1 MRTSAGYRGQNWFPD
16 WTQNRY
22 TKLSS
27 AGISFTV
34 HMRKRNLQYL
44 LLVIALT
51 FLGGCVSQPSEEIA
65 PNKTDT
71 AAEAVELDDEAE
83 VPEVNVSITAPKVA
97 KRPKPSDYPV
107 APFPK
112 DALYQLLVAEVA
124 GYRGEYS
131 TALEK
136 YVEIALKTRD
146 AGVAQRAA
154 MLAVYLK
161 RYEEALSTSKIW
173 VQQDPD
179 SIEARRYLSEQ
190 LLRIGDMEQAIVH
203 MEVIKSLGGLAN
215 FESFAYSA
223 ANMDDKGRAVL
234 LEAMS
239 RMLDQYPGD
248 EQLMFSKAVLLEQ
261 SGRLEEAL
269 QLANQLLASKKNI
282 NVIVLKINALRDLL
296 RTDEALVF
304 LEDTIEDLADK
315 RRLRLI
321 YARMLFEA
329 ERLADA
335 EKQYE
340 LVYQQSPH
348 DGDILFALALISLE
362 RGKDEAAKGY
372 LNQMVRWNRRANEA
386 HYYLGSIADKN
397 KNVSDAI
404 REYKMVA
411 PSPEYLPAQ
420 VRISA
425 LLAEQGRL
433 NDARA
438 YLENQRSNNP
448 DRYNQ
453 LVMIE
458 GQLLSRRGHEAA
470 FFELMESVIQ
480 KQPENIELLYFRG
493 MTGERLGRLDVLEQD
508 LLKVIEIDPDNADA
522 MNALGYTLTDQT
534 DRHDE
539 ALALIKRALE
549 IKPNEAA
556 FIDSLGWAQYRLR
569 NFKEAVINLRRAL
582 SLFNNDEV
590 AAHLGEVLWVSGEQ
604 QEARSV
610 WQKALDARPDS
621 DILKQVIKRFVAP

>member
-1 MRTSAGYRGQNWFPD
+1 MQS
-16 WTQNRY
+16 
-22 TKLSS
+22 
-27 AGISFTV
+27 
-34 HMRKRNLQYL
+34 L
-44 LLVIALT
+44 LLVIALIL
-51 FLGGCVSQPSEEIA
+51 LGGCTSQSVKESA
-65 PNKTDT
+65 PKTTDASS
-71 AAEAVELDDEAE
+71 AAVDASAEAE
-83 VPEVNVSITAPKVA
+83 VSAVNASIAESKVP
-97 KRPKPSDYPV
+97 KRPRPSDYPV

-136 YVEIALKTRD
+136 YVDMALKTRD

-161 RYEEALSTSKIW
+161 RYEEALTTSKIW
-173 VQQDPD
+173 VEQEPD

-203 MEVIKSLGGLAN
+203 MEAIKNLGGLAN

-223 ANMDDKGRAVL
+223 ANMDDKGREVL

-239 RMLDQYPGD
+239 RMLAEYPGD

-261 SGRLEEAL
+261 SGQLEEAL
-269 QLANQLLASKKNI
+269 QLANQLLVSKKDI
-282 NVIVLKINALRDLL
+282 NVIVLKVNALKDLL

-304 LEDTIEDLADK
+304 LESTLEELADK

-329 ERLADA
+329 ERLVDA

-340 LVYQQSPH
+340 QVHQQAPNDS
-348 DGDILFALALISLE
+348 DILFALALISME
-362 RGKDEAAKGY
+362 QGKDESAKGY
-372 LNQMVRWNRRANEA
+372 LNQMIRFNRRANEA

-397 KNVSDAI
+397 DEIPQAI
-404 REYKMVA
+404 SEYKMVG
-411 PSPEYLPAQ
+411 PGREYLAAQ
-420 VRISA
+420 VRIAA
-425 LLAEQGRL
+425 LLADQDRL
-433 NDARA
+433 DDARA
-438 YLENQRSNNP
+438 HLENQRANNP
-448 DRYNQ
+448 DRYNR

-458 GQLLSRRGHEAA
+458 GQLLSERGHEAE
-470 FFELMESVIQ
+470 FFELLEMVIK
-480 KQPENIELLYFRG
+480 KQPENVELLYFRA
-493 MTGERLGRLDVLEQD
+493 MTGQSLGRLDVLEQD
-508 LLKVIEIDPDNADA
+508 LLRVIEIDPGNADA
-522 MNALGYTLTDQT
+522 MNALGYTLADQT

-539 ALALIKRALE
+539 ALVLIERALE

-556 FIDSLGWAQYRLR
+556 FIDSLGWVQYRLE
-569 NFKEAVINLRRAL
+569 NYKDAVTNLRKAL
-582 SLFNNDEV
+582 SLFDNDEV

-604 QEARSV
+604 QEARNV

-621 DILKQVIKRFVAP
+621 DILKRVIKRFVAP

>member
-1 MRTSAGYRGQNWFPD
+1 MQS
-16 WTQNRY
+16 
-22 TKLSS
+22 
-27 AGISFTV
+27 
-34 HMRKRNLQYL
+34 L
-44 LLVIALT
+44 LLIIVLML
-51 FLGGCVSQPSEEIA
+51 LGGCASQSVKE
-65 PNKTDT
+65 
-71 AAEAVELDDEAE
+71 
-83 VPEVNVSITAPKVA
+83 SAPKAIDASAAAIDTSTEVEISA
-97 KRPKPSDYPV
+97 DNASIAESQVPKRPRPRPKPSDYPV

-136 YVEIALKTRD
+136 YVDMALKTRD

-154 MLAVYLK
+154 KLAVYLK
-161 RYEEALSTSKIW
+161 RYEEALTTSKIW
-173 VQQDPD
+173 VEQEPD

-203 MEVIKSLGGLAN
+203 MEAIKSLGGLAN

-223 ANMDDKGRAVL
+223 ANMDDKGREVL

-239 RMLDQYPGD
+239 RMLHQYPGD
-248 EQLMFSKAVLLEQ
+248 DQLMFSKAVLLEQ
-261 SGRLEEAL
+261 SGQLEEAL
-269 QLANQLLASKKNI
+269 QLANQLLVSKKDI
-282 NVIVLKINALRDLL
+282 NVIVLKINVLKDLL

-304 LEDTIEDLADK
+304 LESTLKELTDK

-329 ERLADA
+329 ERLVDA
-335 EKQYE
+335 EQQYE
-340 LVYQQSPH
+340 LVHEQAPQ
-348 DGDILFALALISLE
+348 DGDILFALALISME
-362 RGKDEAAKGY
+362 QGKDESAKGY
-372 LNQMVRWNRRANEA
+372 LNQMIRWNRRVNEA

-397 KNVSDAI
+397 NNIPQAI

-411 PSPEYLPAQ
+411 PGREYLAAQ

-425 LLAEQGRL
+425 LLADQGRL
-433 NDARA
+433 NEARA
-438 YLENQRSNNP
+438 HLENQRANNP
-448 DRYNQ
+448 DRYNR

-458 GQLLSRRGHEAA
+458 GQLLSERGHETE
-470 FFELMESVIQ
+470 FFELLERVIQ
-480 KQPENIELLYFRG
+480 KQPENVELLYFRA
-493 MTGERLGRLDVLEQD
+493 MTSQSLGRLDVLEQD
-508 LLKVIEIDPDNADA
+508 LLRVIEIDPDNADA

-539 ALALIKRALE
+539 ALVLIERALE

-556 FIDSLGWAQYRLR
+556 FIDSLGWVQYRLK
-569 NFKEAVINLRRAL
+569 NFEDAVINLRKAL
-582 SLFNNDEV
+582 SLFDNDEV

-604 QEARSV
+604 QEARDV

-621 DILKQVIKRFVAP
+621 DILKRVIKRFVAP

>member
-1 MRTSAGYRGQNWFPD
+1 MQS
-16 WTQNRY
+16 
-22 TKLSS
+22 
-27 AGISFTV
+27 
-34 HMRKRNLQYL
+34 L
-44 LLVIALT
+44 LLVIALIL
-51 FLGGCVSQPSEEIA
+51 LGGCTSQSVKESA
-65 PNKTDT
+65 PKKTD
-71 AAEAVELDDEAE
+71 ASSAAVDASAEAEASAVNASIAE
-83 VPEVNVSITAPKVA
+83 SKVP
-97 KRPKPSDYPV
+97 KRPRPSDYPV

-136 YVEIALKTRD
+136 YVDMALKTRD

-161 RYEEALSTSKIW
+161 RYEEALTTSKIW
-173 VQQDPD
+173 VEQEPD

-203 MEVIKSLGGLAN
+203 MEAIKNLGGLAN

-223 ANMDDKGRAVL
+223 ANMDDKGREVL

-239 RMLDQYPGD
+239 RMLAEYPGD

-261 SGRLEEAL
+261 SGQLEEAL
-269 QLANQLLASKKNI
+269 QLANQLLVSKKDI
-282 NVIVLKINALRDLL
+282 NVIVLKVNALKDLL

-304 LEDTIEDLADK
+304 LESTLEELADK

-329 ERLADA
+329 ERLVDA

-340 LVYQQSPH
+340 QVHQQAPNDS
-348 DGDILFALALISLE
+348 DILFALALISME
-362 RGKDEAAKGY
+362 QGKDESAKGY
-372 LNQMVRWNRRANEA
+372 LNQMIRFNRRANEA

-397 KNVSDAI
+397 DKIPQAI
-404 REYKMVA
+404 SEYKMVG
-411 PSPEYLPAQ
+411 PGREYLAAQ
-420 VRISA
+420 VRIAA
-425 LLAEQGRL
+425 LLADQDRL
-433 NDARA
+433 DDARA
-438 YLENQRSNNP
+438 HLENQRANNP
-448 DRYNQ
+448 ERYNR

-458 GQLLSRRGHEAA
+458 GQLLSERGHEAE
-470 FFELMESVIQ
+470 FFELLETVIQ
-480 KQPENIELLYFRG
+480 KQPENVELLYFRA
-493 MTGERLGRLDVLEQD
+493 MTGQSLGRLDVLEQD
-508 LLKVIEIDPDNADA
+508 LLRVIEIDPGNADA
-522 MNALGYTLTDQT
+522 MNALGYTLADQT

-539 ALALIKRALE
+539 ALILIERALE

-556 FIDSLGWAQYRLR
+556 FIDSLGWVQYRLE
-569 NFKEAVINLRRAL
+569 NYKDAVTNLRKAL
-582 SLFNNDEV
+582 SLFDNDEV

-604 QEARSV
+604 QEARNV

-621 DILKQVIKRFVAP
+621 DILKRVIKRFVAP

>member
-1 MRTSAGYRGQNWFPD
+1 
-16 WTQNRY
+16 
-22 TKLSS
+22 
-27 AGISFTV
+27 
-34 HMRKRNLQYL
+34 LQSL
-44 LLVIALT
+44 LLVIALIL
-51 FLGGCVSQPSEEIA
+51 LGGCTSQSVKESA
-65 PNKTDT
+65 PKKTD
-71 AAEAVELDDEAE
+71 ASSAAVDASAEAEASAVNASIAE
-83 VPEVNVSITAPKVA
+83 SKVP
-97 KRPKPSDYPV
+97 KRPRPSDYPV

-136 YVEIALKTRD
+136 YVDMALKTRD

-161 RYEEALSTSKIW
+161 RYEEALTTSKIW
-173 VQQDPD
+173 VEQEPD

-203 MEVIKSLGGLAN
+203 MEAIKNLGGLAN

-223 ANMDDKGRAVL
+223 ANMDDKGREVL

-239 RMLDQYPGD
+239 RMLAEYPGD

-261 SGRLEEAL
+261 SGQLEEAL
-269 QLANQLLASKKNI
+269 QLANQLLVSKKDI
-282 NVIVLKINALRDLL
+282 NVIVLKVNALKDLL

-304 LEDTIEDLADK
+304 LESTLEELADK

-329 ERLADA
+329 ERLVDA

-340 LVYQQSPH
+340 QVHQQAPNDS
-348 DGDILFALALISLE
+348 DILFALALISME
-362 RGKDEAAKGY
+362 QGKDESAKGY
-372 LNQMVRWNRRANEA
+372 LNQMIRFNRRANEA

-397 KNVSDAI
+397 DKIPQAI
-404 REYKMVA
+404 SEYKMVG
-411 PSPEYLPAQ
+411 PGREYLAAQ
-420 VRISA
+420 VRIAA
-425 LLAEQGRL
+425 LLADQDRL
-433 NDARA
+433 DDARA
-438 YLENQRSNNP
+438 HLENQRANNP
-448 DRYNQ
+448 DRYNR

-458 GQLLSRRGHEAA
+458 GQLLSERGHEAE
-470 FFELMESVIQ
+470 FFELLEMVIK
-480 KQPENIELLYFRG
+480 KQPENVELLYFRA
-493 MTGERLGRLDVLEQD
+493 MTGQSLGRLDVLEQD
-508 LLKVIEIDPDNADA
+508 LLRVIEIDPGNADA
-522 MNALGYTLTDQT
+522 MNALGYTLADQT

-539 ALALIKRALE
+539 ALVLIERALE

-556 FIDSLGWAQYRLR
+556 FIDSLGWVQYRLE
-569 NFKEAVINLRRAL
+569 NYKDAVTNLRKAL
-582 SLFNNDEV
+582 SLFDNDEV

-604 QEARSV
+604 QEARNV

-621 DILKQVIKRFVAP
+621 DILKRVIKRFVAP

>member
-1 MRTSAGYRGQNWFPD
+1 
-16 WTQNRY
+16 
-22 TKLSS
+22 
-27 AGISFTV
+27 
-34 HMRKRNLQYL
+34 L
-44 LLVIALT
+44 LLVIALIL
-51 FLGGCVSQPSEEIA
+51 LGGCTSQSVKESA
-65 PNKTDT
+65 PKTTDASS
-71 AAEAVELDDEAE
+71 AAVDASAEAE
-83 VPEVNVSITAPKVA
+83 VSAVNASIAESKVP
-97 KRPKPSDYPV
+97 KRPRPSDYPV

-136 YVEIALKTRD
+136 YVDMALKTRD

-161 RYEEALSTSKIW
+161 RYEEALTTSKIW
-173 VQQDPD
+173 VEQEPD

-203 MEVIKSLGGLAN
+203 MEAIKNLGGLAN

-223 ANMDDKGRAVL
+223 ANMDDKGREVL

-239 RMLDQYPGD
+239 RMLAEYPGD

-261 SGRLEEAL
+261 SGQLEEAL
-269 QLANQLLASKKNI
+269 QLANQLLVSKKDI
-282 NVIVLKINALRDLL
+282 NVIVLKVNALKDLL

-304 LEDTIEDLADK
+304 LESTLEELADK

-329 ERLADA
+329 ERLVDA

-340 LVYQQSPH
+340 QVHQQAPNDS
-348 DGDILFALALISLE
+348 DILFALALISME
-362 RGKDEAAKGY
+362 QGKDESAKGY
-372 LNQMVRWNRRANEA
+372 LNQMIRFNRRANEA

-397 KNVSDAI
+397 DKIPQAI
-404 REYKMVA
+404 SEYKMVG
-411 PSPEYLPAQ
+411 PGREYLAAQ
-420 VRISA
+420 VRIAA
-425 LLAEQGRL
+425 LLADQDRL
-433 NDARA
+433 DDARA
-438 YLENQRSNNP
+438 HLENQRANNP
-448 DRYNQ
+448 DRYNR

-458 GQLLSRRGHEAA
+458 GQLLSERGHEAE
-470 FFELMESVIQ
+470 FFELLEMVIQ
-480 KQPENIELLYFRG
+480 KQPENVELLYFRA
-493 MTGERLGRLDVLEQD
+493 MTGQSLGRLDVLEQD
-508 LLKVIEIDPDNADA
+508 LLRVIEIDPGNADA
-522 MNALGYTLTDQT
+522 MNALGYTLADQT

-539 ALALIKRALE
+539 ALVLIERALE

-556 FIDSLGWAQYRLR
+556 FIDSLGWVQYRLE
-569 NFKEAVINLRRAL
+569 NYKDAVTNLRKAL
-582 SLFNNDEV
+582 SLFDNDEV

-604 QEARSV
+604 QEARNV

-621 DILKQVIKRFVAP
+621 DILKRVIKRFVAP

>member
-1 MRTSAGYRGQNWFPD
+1 MQS
-16 WTQNRY
+16 
-22 TKLSS
+22 
-27 AGISFTV
+27 
-34 HMRKRNLQYL
+34 L
-44 LLVIALT
+44 LLVIALIL
-51 FLGGCVSQPSEEIA
+51 LGGCTSQSVKESA
-65 PNKTDT
+65 PKTTDASS
-71 AAEAVELDDEAE
+71 AAVDASAEAE
-83 VPEVNVSITAPKVA
+83 VSAVNASIAESKVS
-97 KRPKPSDYPV
+97 KRPRPSDYPV

-136 YVEIALKTRD
+136 YVDMALKTRD

-161 RYEEALSTSKIW
+161 RYEEALTTSKIW
-173 VQQDPD
+173 VEQEPD

-203 MEVIKSLGGLAN
+203 MEAIKNLGGLAN

-223 ANMDDKGRAVL
+223 ANMDDKGREVL

-239 RMLDQYPGD
+239 RMLAEYPGD

-261 SGRLEEAL
+261 SGQLEEAL
-269 QLANQLLASKKNI
+269 QLANQLLVSKKDI
-282 NVIVLKINALRDLL
+282 NVIVLKVNALKDLL

-304 LEDTIEDLADK
+304 LESTLEELADK

-329 ERLADA
+329 ERLVDA

-340 LVYQQSPH
+340 QVHQQAPNDS
-348 DGDILFALALISLE
+348 DILFALALISME
-362 RGKDEAAKGY
+362 QGKDESAKGY
-372 LNQMVRWNRRANEA
+372 LNQMIRFNRRANEA

-397 KNVSDAI
+397 DKIPQAI
-404 REYKMVA
+404 SEYKMVGPGREFLA
-411 PSPEYLPAQ
+411 AQ
-420 VRISA
+420 VRIAA
-425 LLAEQGRL
+425 LLADQGRL
-433 NDARA
+433 DDARA
-438 YLENQRSNNP
+438 HLENQRANNP
-448 DRYNQ
+448 DRYNR

-458 GQLLSRRGHEAA
+458 GQLLSERGHETE
-470 FFELMESVIQ
+470 FFELLEMVIK
-480 KQPENIELLYFRG
+480 KQPENVELLYFRA
-493 MTGERLGRLDVLEQD
+493 MTGQSLGRLDVLEQD
-508 LLKVIEIDPDNADA
+508 LLRVIEIDPGNADA
-522 MNALGYTLTDQT
+522 MNALGYTLADQT

-539 ALALIKRALE
+539 ALVLIERALE

-556 FIDSLGWAQYRLR
+556 FIDSLGWVQYRLE
-569 NFKEAVINLRRAL
+569 NYKDAVTNLRKAL
-582 SLFNNDEV
+582 SLFDNDEV

-604 QEARSV
+604 QEARNV

-621 DILKQVIKRFVAP
+621 DILKRVIKRFVAP

>member
-1 MRTSAGYRGQNWFPD
+1 
-16 WTQNRY
+16 
-22 TKLSS
+22 
-27 AGISFTV
+27 
-34 HMRKRNLQYL
+34 LQSL
-44 LLVIALT
+44 LLVIALIL
-51 FLGGCVSQPSEEIA
+51 LGGCTSQSVKESA
-65 PNKTDT
+65 PKTTDASS
-71 AAEAVELDDEAE
+71 AAVDASAEAE
-83 VPEVNVSITAPKVA
+83 VSAVNASIAESKVS
-97 KRPKPSDYPV
+97 KRPRPSDYPV

-136 YVEIALKTRD
+136 YVDMALKTRD

-161 RYEEALSTSKIW
+161 RYEEALTTSKIW
-173 VQQDPD
+173 VEQEPD

-203 MEVIKSLGGLAN
+203 MEAIKNLGGLAN

-223 ANMDDKGRAVL
+223 ANMDDKGREVL

-239 RMLDQYPGD
+239 RMLAEYPGD

-261 SGRLEEAL
+261 SGQLEEAL
-269 QLANQLLASKKNI
+269 QLANQLLVSKKDI
-282 NVIVLKINALRDLL
+282 NVIVLKVNALKDLL

-304 LEDTIEDLADK
+304 LESTLEELADK

-329 ERLADA
+329 ERLVDA

-340 LVYQQSPH
+340 QVHQQAPNDS
-348 DGDILFALALISLE
+348 DILFALALISME
-362 RGKDEAAKGY
+362 QGKDESAKGY
-372 LNQMVRWNRRANEA
+372 LNQMIRFNRRANEA

-397 KNVSDAI
+397 DKIPQAI
-404 REYKMVA
+404 SEYKMVGPGREFLA
-411 PSPEYLPAQ
+411 AQ
-420 VRISA
+420 VRIAA
-425 LLAEQGRL
+425 LLADQGRL
-433 NDARA
+433 DDARA
-438 YLENQRSNNP
+438 HLENQRANNP
-448 DRYNQ
+448 DRYNR

-458 GQLLSRRGHEAA
+458 GQLLSERGHETE
-470 FFELMESVIQ
+470 FFELLEMVIK
-480 KQPENIELLYFRG
+480 KQPENVELLYFRA
-493 MTGERLGRLDVLEQD
+493 MTGQSLGRLDVLERD
-508 LLKVIEIDPDNADA
+508 LLRVIDIDPGNADA
-522 MNALGYTLTDQT
+522 MNALGYTLADQT

-539 ALALIKRALE
+539 ALVLIERALE

-556 FIDSLGWAQYRLR
+556 FIDSLGWVQYRLE
-569 NFKEAVINLRRAL
+569 NYKDAVTNLRKAL
-582 SLFNNDEV
+582 SLFDNDEV

-604 QEARSV
+604 QEARNV

-621 DILKQVIKRFVAP
+621 DILKRVIKRFVAP

>member
-1 MRTSAGYRGQNWFPD
+1 MQS
-16 WTQNRY
+16 
-22 TKLSS
+22 
-27 AGISFTV
+27 
-34 HMRKRNLQYL
+34 L
-44 LLVIALT
+44 LLVIALIL
-51 FLGGCVSQPSEEIA
+51 LGGCTSQSVKESA
-65 PNKTDT
+65 PKTTD
-71 AAEAVELDDEAE
+71 ASSAAVDASAEAEASAVNASIAE
-83 VPEVNVSITAPKVA
+83 SKVP
-97 KRPKPSDYPV
+97 KRPRPSDYPV

-136 YVEIALKTRD
+136 YVDMALKTRD

-161 RYEEALSTSKIW
+161 RYEEALTTSKIW
-173 VQQDPD
+173 VEQEPD

-203 MEVIKSLGGLAN
+203 MEAIKNLGGLAN

-223 ANMDDKGRAVL
+223 ANMDDKGREVL

-239 RMLDQYPGD
+239 RMLAEYPGD

-261 SGRLEEAL
+261 SGQLEEAL
-269 QLANQLLASKKNI
+269 QLANQLLVSKKDI
-282 NVIVLKINALRDLL
+282 NVIVLKVNALKDLL

-304 LEDTIEDLADK
+304 LESTLEELADK

-329 ERLADA
+329 ERLVDA

-340 LVYQQSPH
+340 QVHQQAPNDS
-348 DGDILFALALISLE
+348 DILFALALISME
-362 RGKDEAAKGY
+362 QGKDESAKGY
-372 LNQMVRWNRRANEA
+372 LNQMIRFNRRANEA

-397 KNVSDAI
+397 DKIPQAI
-404 REYKMVA
+404 SEYKMVG
-411 PSPEYLPAQ
+411 PGREYLAAQ
-420 VRISA
+420 VRIAA
-425 LLAEQGRL
+425 LLADQDRL
-433 NDARA
+433 DDARA
-438 YLENQRSNNP
+438 HLENQRANNP
-448 DRYNQ
+448 ERYNR

-458 GQLLSRRGHEAA
+458 GQLLSERGHEAE
-470 FFELMESVIQ
+470 FFELLEMVIK
-480 KQPENIELLYFRG
+480 KQPENVELLYFRA
-493 MTGERLGRLDVLEQD
+493 MTGQSLGRLDVLEQD
-508 LLKVIEIDPDNADA
+508 LLRVIEIDPGNADA
-522 MNALGYTLTDQT
+522 MNALGYTLADQT

-539 ALALIKRALE
+539 ALILIERALE

-556 FIDSLGWAQYRLR
+556 FIDSLGWVQYRLE
-569 NFKEAVINLRRAL
+569 NYKDAVTNLRKAL
-582 SLFNNDEV
+582 SLFDNDEV

-604 QEARSV
+604 QEARNV

-621 DILKQVIKRFVAP
+621 DILKRVIKRFVAP

>member
-1 MRTSAGYRGQNWFPD
+1 MQS
-16 WTQNRY
+16 
-22 TKLSS
+22 
-27 AGISFTV
+27 
-34 HMRKRNLQYL
+34 L
-44 LLVIALT
+44 LLVIALIL
-51 FLGGCVSQPSEEIA
+51 LGGCTSQSVKESA
-65 PNKTDT
+65 PKTTDASS
-71 AAEAVELDDEAE
+71 AAVDASAEAE
-83 VPEVNVSITAPKVA
+83 VSAVNASIAESKVP
-97 KRPKPSDYPV
+97 KRPRPSDYPV

-136 YVEIALKTRD
+136 YVDMALKTRD

-161 RYEEALSTSKIW
+161 RYEEALTTSKIW
-173 VQQDPD
+173 VEQEPD

-203 MEVIKSLGGLAN
+203 MEAIKNLGGLAN

-223 ANMDDKGRAVL
+223 ANMDDKGREVL

-239 RMLDQYPGD
+239 RMLAEYPGD

-261 SGRLEEAL
+261 SGQLEEAL
-269 QLANQLLASKKNI
+269 QLANQLLVSKKDI
-282 NVIVLKINALRDLL
+282 NVIVLKVNALKDLL

-304 LEDTIEDLADK
+304 LESTLEELADK

-329 ERLADA
+329 ERLVDA

-340 LVYQQSPH
+340 QVHQQAPNDS
-348 DGDILFALALISLE
+348 DILFALALISME
-362 RGKDEAAKGY
+362 QGKDESAKGY
-372 LNQMVRWNRRANEA
+372 LNQMIRFNRRANEA

-397 KNVSDAI
+397 DKIPQAI
-404 REYKMVA
+404 SEYKMVG
-411 PSPEYLPAQ
+411 PGREYLAAQ
-420 VRISA
+420 VRIAA
-425 LLAEQGRL
+425 LLADQDRL
-433 NDARA
+433 DDARA
-438 YLENQRSNNP
+438 HLENQRANNP
-448 DRYNQ
+448 DRYNR

-458 GQLLSRRGHEAA
+458 GQLLSERGHEAE
-470 FFELMESVIQ
+470 FFELLETVIQ
-480 KQPENIELLYFRG
+480 KQPENVELLYFRA
-493 MTGERLGRLDVLEQD
+493 MTGQSLGRLDVLEQD
-508 LLKVIEIDPDNADA
+508 LLRVIEIDPGNADA
-522 MNALGYTLTDQT
+522 MNALGYTLADQT

-539 ALALIKRALE
+539 ALILIERALE

-556 FIDSLGWAQYRLR
+556 FIDSLGWVQYRLE
-569 NFKEAVINLRRAL
+569 NYKDAVTNLRKAL
-582 SLFNNDEV
+582 SLFDNDEV

-604 QEARSV
+604 QEARNV

-621 DILKQVIKRFVAP
+621 DILKRVIKRFVAP

>member
-1 MRTSAGYRGQNWFPD
+1 MQS
-16 WTQNRY
+16 
-22 TKLSS
+22 
-27 AGISFTV
+27 
-34 HMRKRNLQYL
+34 L
-44 LLVIALT
+44 LLVIALIL
-51 FLGGCVSQPSEEIA
+51 LGGCTSQSVKESA
-65 PNKTDT
+65 PKTTDASS
-71 AAEAVELDDEAE
+71 AAVDASAEAE
-83 VPEVNVSITAPKVA
+83 VSAVNASIAESKVP
-97 KRPKPSDYPV
+97 KRPRPSDYPV

-136 YVEIALKTRD
+136 YVDMALKTRD

-161 RYEEALSTSKIW
+161 RYEEALTTSKIW
-173 VQQDPD
+173 VEQEPD

-203 MEVIKSLGGLAN
+203 MEAIKNLGGLAN

-223 ANMDDKGRAVL
+223 ANMDDKGREVL

-239 RMLDQYPGD
+239 RMLAEYPGD

-261 SGRLEEAL
+261 SGQLEEAL
-269 QLANQLLASKKNI
+269 QLANQLLVSKKDI
-282 NVIVLKINALRDLL
+282 NVIVLKVNALKDLL

-304 LEDTIEDLADK
+304 LESTLEELADK

-329 ERLADA
+329 ERLVDA

-340 LVYQQSPH
+340 QVHQQAPNDS
-348 DGDILFALALISLE
+348 DILFALALISME
-362 RGKDEAAKGY
+362 QGKDESAKGY
-372 LNQMVRWNRRANEA
+372 LNQMIRFNRRANEA

-397 KNVSDAI
+397 DKIPQAI
-404 REYKMVA
+404 SEYKMVG
-411 PSPEYLPAQ
+411 PGREYLAAQ
-420 VRISA
+420 VRIAA
-425 LLAEQGRL
+425 LLADQDRL
-433 NDARA
+433 DDARA
-438 YLENQRSNNP
+438 HLENQRANNP
-448 DRYNQ
+448 DRYNR

-458 GQLLSRRGHEAA
+458 GQLLSERGHEAE
-470 FFELMESVIQ
+470 FFELLETVIQ
-480 KQPENIELLYFRG
+480 KQPENVELLYFRA
-493 MTGERLGRLDVLEQD
+493 MTGQSLGRLDVLEQD
-508 LLKVIEIDPDNADA
+508 LLRVIEIDPGNADA
-522 MNALGYTLTDQT
+522 MNALGYTLADQT

-539 ALALIKRALE
+539 ALVLIERALE

-556 FIDSLGWAQYRLR
+556 FIDSLGWVQYRLE
-569 NFKEAVINLRRAL
+569 NYKDAVTNLRKAL
-582 SLFNNDEV
+582 SLFDNDEV

-604 QEARSV
+604 QEARNV

-621 DILKQVIKRFVAP
+621 DILKRVIKRFVAP

>member
-1 MRTSAGYRGQNWFPD
+1 MQS
-16 WTQNRY
+16 
-22 TKLSS
+22 
-27 AGISFTV
+27 
-34 HMRKRNLQYL
+34 L
-44 LLVIALT
+44 LLVIALIL
-51 FLGGCVSQPSEEIA
+51 LGGCTSQSVKESA
-65 PNKTDT
+65 PKTTDASS
-71 AAEAVELDDEAE
+71 AAVDASAEAE
-83 VPEVNVSITAPKVA
+83 VSAVNASIAESKVP
-97 KRPKPSDYPV
+97 KRPRPSDYPV

-136 YVEIALKTRD
+136 YVDMALKTRD

-161 RYEEALSTSKIW
+161 RYEEALTTSKIW
-173 VQQDPD
+173 VEQEPD

-203 MEVIKSLGGLAN
+203 MEAIKNLGGLAN

-223 ANMDDKGRAVL
+223 ANMDDKGREVL

-239 RMLDQYPGD
+239 RMLAEYPGD

-261 SGRLEEAL
+261 SGQLEEAL
-269 QLANQLLASKKNI
+269 QLANQLLVSKKDI
-282 NVIVLKINALRDLL
+282 NVIVLKVNALKDLL

-304 LEDTIEDLADK
+304 LESTLEELADK

-329 ERLADA
+329 ERLVDA

-340 LVYQQSPH
+340 QVHQQAPNDS
-348 DGDILFALALISLE
+348 DILFALALISME
-362 RGKDEAAKGY
+362 QGKDESAKGY
-372 LNQMVRWNRRANEA
+372 LNQMIRFNRRANEA

-397 KNVSDAI
+397 DKIPQAI
-404 REYKMVA
+404 SEYKMVG
-411 PSPEYLPAQ
+411 PGREYLAAQ
-420 VRISA
+420 VRIAA
-425 LLAEQGRL
+425 LLADQDRL
-433 NDARA
+433 DDARA
-438 YLENQRSNNP
+438 HLENQRANNP
-448 DRYNQ
+448 ERYNR

-458 GQLLSRRGHEAA
+458 GQLLSERGHEAE
-470 FFELMESVIQ
+470 FFELLETVIQ
-480 KQPENIELLYFRG
+480 KQPENVELLYFRA
-493 MTGERLGRLDVLEQD
+493 MTGQSLGRLDVLEQD
-508 LLKVIEIDPDNADA
+508 LLRVIEIDPGNADA
-522 MNALGYTLTDQT
+522 MNALGYTLADQT

-539 ALALIKRALE
+539 ALVLIERALE

-556 FIDSLGWAQYRLR
+556 FIDSLGWVQYRLE
-569 NFKEAVINLRRAL
+569 NYKDAVTNLRKAL
-582 SLFNNDEV
+582 SLFDNDEV

-604 QEARSV
+604 QEARNV

-621 DILKQVIKRFVAP
+621 DILKRVIKRFVAP

>member
-1 MRTSAGYRGQNWFPD
+1 MQS
-16 WTQNRY
+16 
-22 TKLSS
+22 
-27 AGISFTV
+27 
-34 HMRKRNLQYL
+34 L
-44 LLVIALT
+44 LLVIALIL
-51 FLGGCVSQPSEEIA
+51 LGGCTSQSVKESA
-65 PNKTDT
+65 PKTTDASS
-71 AAEAVELDDEAE
+71 AAVDASAEAE
-83 VPEVNVSITAPKVA
+83 VSAVNASIAESKVP
-97 KRPKPSDYPV
+97 KRPRPSDYPV

-136 YVEIALKTRD
+136 YVDMALKTRD

-161 RYEEALSTSKIW
+161 RYEEALTTSKIW
-173 VQQDPD
+173 VEQEPD

-203 MEVIKSLGGLAN
+203 MEAIKNLGGLAN

-223 ANMDDKGRAVL
+223 ANMDDKGREVL

-239 RMLDQYPGD
+239 RMLAEYPGD

-261 SGRLEEAL
+261 SGQLEEAL
-269 QLANQLLASKKNI
+269 QLANQLLVSKKDI
-282 NVIVLKINALRDLL
+282 NVIVLKVNALKDLL

-304 LEDTIEDLADK
+304 LESTLEELADK

-329 ERLADA
+329 ERLVDA

-340 LVYQQSPH
+340 QVHQQAPNDS
-348 DGDILFALALISLE
+348 DILFALALISME
-362 RGKDEAAKGY
+362 QGKDESAKGY
-372 LNQMVRWNRRANEA
+372 LNQMIRFNRRANEA

-397 KNVSDAI
+397 DKIPQAI
-404 REYKMVA
+404 SEYKMVG
-411 PSPEYLPAQ
+411 PGREYLAAQ
-420 VRISA
+420 VRIAA
-425 LLAEQGRL
+425 LLADQGRL
-433 NDARA
+433 DDARA
-438 YLENQRSNNP
+438 HLENQRANNP
-448 DRYNQ
+448 DRYNR

-458 GQLLSRRGHEAA
+458 GQLLSERGHEAE
-470 FFELMESVIQ
+470 FFELLEMVIK
-480 KQPENIELLYFRG
+480 KQPENVELLYFRA
-493 MTGERLGRLDVLEQD
+493 MTGQSLGRLDVLERD
-508 LLKVIEIDPDNADA
+508 LLRVIEIDPGNADA
-522 MNALGYTLTDQT
+522 MNALGYTLADQT

-539 ALALIKRALE
+539 ALVLIERALE

-556 FIDSLGWAQYRLR
+556 FIDSLGWVQYRLE
-569 NFKEAVINLRRAL
+569 NYKDAVTNLRKAL
-582 SLFNNDEV
+582 SLFDNDEV

-604 QEARSV
+604 QEARNV

-621 DILKQVIKRFVAP
+621 DILKRVIKRFVAP

>member
-1 MRTSAGYRGQNWFPD
+1 MQS
-16 WTQNRY
+16 
-22 TKLSS
+22 
-27 AGISFTV
+27 
-34 HMRKRNLQYL
+34 L
-44 LLVIALT
+44 LLVIALIL
-51 FLGGCVSQPSEEIA
+51 LGGCTSQSVKESA
-65 PNKTDT
+65 PKTTDASS
-71 AAEAVELDDEAE
+71 AAVDASADAE
-83 VPEVNVSITAPKVA
+83 VSAGNASIAESKVP
-97 KRPKPSDYPV
+97 KRPRPSDYPV

-136 YVEIALKTRD
+136 YVDMALKTRD

-161 RYEEALSTSKIW
+161 RYEEALTTSKIW
-173 VQQDPD
+173 VEQEPD

-203 MEVIKSLGGLAN
+203 MEAIKNLGGLAN

-223 ANMDDKGRAVL
+223 ANMDDKGREVL

-239 RMLDQYPGD
+239 RMLAEYPGD

-261 SGRLEEAL
+261 SGQLEEAL
-269 QLANQLLASKKNI
+269 QLANQLLVSKKDI
-282 NVIVLKINALRDLL
+282 NVIVLKVNALKDLL

-304 LEDTIEDLADK
+304 LESTLEELADK

-329 ERLADA
+329 ERLVDA

-340 LVYQQSPH
+340 QVHQQAPNDS
-348 DGDILFALALISLE
+348 DILFALALISME
-362 RGKDEAAKGY
+362 QGKDESAKGY
-372 LNQMVRWNRRANEA
+372 LNQMIRFNRRANEA

-397 KNVSDAI
+397 DKIPQAI
-404 REYKMVA
+404 SEYKMVGPGREFLA
-411 PSPEYLPAQ
+411 AQ
-420 VRISA
+420 VRIAA
-425 LLAEQGRL
+425 LLADQDRL
-433 NDARA
+433 DDARA
-438 YLENQRSNNP
+438 HLENQRANNP
-448 DRYNQ
+448 DRYNR

-458 GQLLSRRGHEAA
+458 GQLLSERGHEAE
-470 FFELMESVIQ
+470 FFELLETVIQ
-480 KQPENIELLYFRG
+480 KQPENVELLYFRA
-493 MTGERLGRLDVLEQD
+493 MTGQSLGRLDVLERD
-508 LLKVIEIDPDNADA
+508 LLRVIDIDPGNADA
-522 MNALGYTLTDQT
+522 MNALGYTLADQT

-539 ALALIKRALE
+539 ALILIERALE

-556 FIDSLGWAQYRLR
+556 FIDSLGWVQYRLE
-569 NFKEAVINLRRAL
+569 NYKDAVTNLRKAL
-582 SLFNNDEV
+582 SLFDNDEV

-604 QEARSV
+604 QEARNV

-621 DILKQVIKRFVAP
+621 DILKRVIKRFVAP

>member
-1 MRTSAGYRGQNWFPD
+1 MQS
-16 WTQNRY
+16 
-22 TKLSS
+22 
-27 AGISFTV
+27 
-34 HMRKRNLQYL
+34 L
-44 LLVIALT
+44 LLVIALIL
-51 FLGGCVSQPSEEIA
+51 LGGCTSQSVKESA
-65 PNKTDT
+65 PKTTDASSAAIDT
-71 AAEAVELDDEAE
+71 SAEAE
-83 VPEVNVSITAPKVA
+83 VSAVNASIAESKVP
-97 KRPKPSDYPV
+97 KRPRPSDYPV

-136 YVEIALKTRD
+136 YVDMALKTRD

-161 RYEEALSTSKIW
+161 RYEEALTTSKIW
-173 VQQDPD
+173 VEQEPD

-203 MEVIKSLGGLAN
+203 MEAIKNLGGLAN

-223 ANMDDKGRAVL
+223 ANMDDKGREVL

-239 RMLDQYPGD
+239 RMLAEYPGD

-261 SGRLEEAL
+261 SGQLEEAL
-269 QLANQLLASKKNI
+269 QLANQLLVSKKDI
-282 NVIVLKINALRDLL
+282 NVIVLKVNALKDLL

-304 LEDTIEDLADK
+304 LESTLEELADK

-329 ERLADA
+329 ERLVDA

-340 LVYQQSPH
+340 QVHQQAPNDS
-348 DGDILFALALISLE
+348 DILFALALISME
-362 RGKDEAAKGY
+362 QGKDESAKGY
-372 LNQMVRWNRRANEA
+372 LNQMIRFNRRANEA

-397 KNVSDAI
+397 DKIPQAI
-404 REYKMVA
+404 SEYKMVGPGREFLA
-411 PSPEYLPAQ
+411 AQ
-420 VRISA
+420 VRIAA
-425 LLAEQGRL
+425 LLADQGRL
-433 NDARA
+433 DDARA
-438 YLENQRSNNP
+438 HLENQRANNP
-448 DRYNQ
+448 DRYNR

-458 GQLLSRRGHEAA
+458 GQLLSERGHEAE
-470 FFELMESVIQ
+470 FFELLEMVIK
-480 KQPENIELLYFRG
+480 KQPENVELLYFRA
-493 MTGERLGRLDVLEQD
+493 MTGQSLGRLDVLEQD
-508 LLKVIEIDPDNADA
+508 LLRVIDIDPGNADA
-522 MNALGYTLTDQT
+522 MNALGYTLADQT

-539 ALALIKRALE
+539 ALILIERALE

-556 FIDSLGWAQYRLR
+556 FIDSLGWVQYRLE
-569 NFKEAVINLRRAL
+569 NYKDAVTNLRKAL
-582 SLFNNDEV
+582 SLFDNDEV

-604 QEARSV
+604 QEARNV

-621 DILKQVIKRFVAP
+621 DILKRVIKRFVAP

>member
-1 MRTSAGYRGQNWFPD
+1 MQS
-16 WTQNRY
+16 
-22 TKLSS
+22 
-27 AGISFTV
+27 
-34 HMRKRNLQYL
+34 L
-44 LLVIALT
+44 LLVIALIL
-51 FLGGCVSQPSEEIA
+51 LGGCTSQSVKESA
-65 PNKTDT
+65 PKTTDASS
-71 AAEAVELDDEAE
+71 AAVDASAEAE
-83 VPEVNVSITAPKVA
+83 VSAVNASIAESKVP
-97 KRPKPSDYPV
+97 KRPRPSDYPV

-136 YVEIALKTRD
+136 YVDMALKTRD

-161 RYEEALSTSKIW
+161 RYEEALTTSKIW
-173 VQQDPD
+173 VEQEPD

-203 MEVIKSLGGLAN
+203 MEAIKNLGGLAN

-223 ANMDDKGRAVL
+223 ANMDDKGREVL

-239 RMLDQYPGD
+239 RMLAEYPGD

-261 SGRLEEAL
+261 SGQLEEAL
-269 QLANQLLASKKNI
+269 QLANQLLVSKKDI
-282 NVIVLKINALRDLL
+282 NVIVLKVNALKDLL

-304 LEDTIEDLADK
+304 LESTLEELADK

-329 ERLADA
+329 ERLVDA

-340 LVYQQSPH
+340 QVHQQAPNDS
-348 DGDILFALALISLE
+348 DILFALALISME
-362 RGKDEAAKGY
+362 QGKDESAKGY
-372 LNQMVRWNRRANEA
+372 LNQMIRFNRRANEA

-397 KNVSDAI
+397 DKIPQAI
-404 REYKMVA
+404 SEYKMVGPGREFLA
-411 PSPEYLPAQ
+411 AQ
-420 VRISA
+420 VRIAA
-425 LLAEQGRL
+425 LLADQGRL
-433 NDARA
+433 DDARA
-438 YLENQRSNNP
+438 HLENQRANNP
-448 DRYNQ
+448 DRYNR

-458 GQLLSRRGHEAA
+458 GQLLSERGHETE
-470 FFELMESVIQ
+470 FFELLEMVIK
-480 KQPENIELLYFRG
+480 KQPENVELLYFRA
-493 MTGERLGRLDVLEQD
+493 MTGQSLGRLDVLEQD
-508 LLKVIEIDPDNADA
+508 LLRVIEIDPGNADA
-522 MNALGYTLTDQT
+522 MNALGYTLADQT

-539 ALALIKRALE
+539 ALVLIERALE

-556 FIDSLGWAQYRLR
+556 FIDSLGWVQYRLE
-569 NFKEAVINLRRAL
+569 NYKDAVTNLRKAL
-582 SLFNNDEV
+582 SLFDNDEV

-604 QEARSV
+604 QEARNV

-621 DILKQVIKRFVAP
+621 DILKRVIKRFVAP

>member
-1 MRTSAGYRGQNWFPD
+1 MQS
-16 WTQNRY
+16 
-22 TKLSS
+22 
-27 AGISFTV
+27 
-34 HMRKRNLQYL
+34 L
-44 LLVIALT
+44 LLVIVLILLA
-51 FLGGCVSQPSEEIA
+51 GCTSQSLKESA
-65 PNKTDT
+65 PKTTDASSAAIDT
-71 AAEAVELDDEAE
+71 SAEAE
-83 VPEVNVSITAPKVA
+83 VSAVNASIAESKVP
-97 KRPKPSDYPV
+97 KRPRPSDYPV

-136 YVEIALKTRD
+136 YVDMALKTRD

-161 RYEEALSTSKIW
+161 RYEEALTTSKIW
-173 VQQDPD
+173 VEQEPD

-203 MEVIKSLGGLAN
+203 MEAIKNLGGLAN

-223 ANMDDKGRAVL
+223 ANMDDKGREVL

-239 RMLDQYPGD
+239 RMLAEYPGD

-261 SGRLEEAL
+261 SGQLEEAL
-269 QLANQLLASKKNI
+269 QLANQLLVSKKDI
-282 NVIVLKINALRDLL
+282 NVIVLKVNALKDLL

-304 LEDTIEDLADK
+304 LESTLEELADK

-329 ERLADA
+329 ERLVDA

-340 LVYQQSPH
+340 QVHQQAPNDS
-348 DGDILFALALISLE
+348 DILFALALISME
-362 RGKDEAAKGY
+362 QGKDESAKGY
-372 LNQMVRWNRRANEA
+372 LNQMIRFNRRANEA

-397 KNVSDAI
+397 DKIPQAI
-404 REYKMVA
+404 SEYKMVG
-411 PSPEYLPAQ
+411 PGREYLAAQ
-420 VRISA
+420 VRIAA
-425 LLAEQGRL
+425 LLADQDRL
-433 NDARA
+433 DDARA
-438 YLENQRSNNP
+438 HLENQRANNP
-448 DRYNQ
+448 DRYNR

-458 GQLLSRRGHEAA
+458 GQLLSERGHEAE
-470 FFELMESVIQ
+470 FFELLEMVIQ
-480 KQPENIELLYFRG
+480 KQPENVELLYFRAMAG
-493 MTGERLGRLDVLEQD
+493 QSLGRLDVLEQD
-508 LLKVIEIDPDNADA
+508 LLRVIEIDPGNADA
-522 MNALGYTLTDQT
+522 MNALGYTLADQT

-539 ALALIKRALE
+539 ALVLIERALE

-556 FIDSLGWAQYRLR
+556 FIDSLGWVQYRLE
-569 NFKEAVINLRRAL
+569 NYKDAVINLRKAL
-582 SLFNNDEV
+582 SLFDNDEV

-604 QEARSV
+604 QEARNV

-621 DILKQVIKRFVAP
+621 DILKRVIKRFVAP

>member
-1 MRTSAGYRGQNWFPD
+1 
-16 WTQNRY
+16 
-22 TKLSS
+22 
-27 AGISFTV
+27 
-34 HMRKRNLQYL
+34 L
-44 LLVIALT
+44 LLVIALIL
-51 FLGGCVSQPSEEIA
+51 LGGCTSQSVKESA
-65 PNKTDT
+65 PKKTD
-71 AAEAVELDDEAE
+71 ASSAAVDASAEAEASAVNASIAE
-83 VPEVNVSITAPKVA
+83 SKVP
-97 KRPKPSDYPV
+97 KRPRPSDYPV

-136 YVEIALKTRD
+136 YVDMALKTRD

-161 RYEEALSTSKIW
+161 RYEEALTTSKIW
-173 VQQDPD
+173 VEQEPD

-203 MEVIKSLGGLAN
+203 MEAIKNLGGLAN

-223 ANMDDKGRAVL
+223 ANMDDKGREVL

-239 RMLDQYPGD
+239 RMLAEYPGD

-261 SGRLEEAL
+261 SGQLEEAL
-269 QLANQLLASKKNI
+269 QLANQLLVSKKDI
-282 NVIVLKINALRDLL
+282 NVIVLKVNALKDLL

-304 LEDTIEDLADK
+304 LESTLEELADK

-329 ERLADA
+329 ERLVDA

-340 LVYQQSPH
+340 QVHQQAPNDS
-348 DGDILFALALISLE
+348 DILFALALISME
-362 RGKDEAAKGY
+362 QGKDESAKGY
-372 LNQMVRWNRRANEA
+372 LNQMIRFNRRANEA

-397 KNVSDAI
+397 DEIPQAI
-404 REYKMVA
+404 SEYKMVG
-411 PSPEYLPAQ
+411 PGREYLAAQ
-420 VRISA
+420 VRIAA
-425 LLAEQGRL
+425 LLADQDRL
-433 NDARA
+433 DDARA
-438 YLENQRSNNP
+438 HLENQRANNP
-448 DRYNQ
+448 ERYNR

-458 GQLLSRRGHEAA
+458 GQLLSERGHEAE
-470 FFELMESVIQ
+470 FFELLETVIQ
-480 KQPENIELLYFRG
+480 KQPENVELLYFRA
-493 MTGERLGRLDVLEQD
+493 MTGQSLGRLDVLEQD
-508 LLKVIEIDPDNADA
+508 LLRVIEIDPGNADA
-522 MNALGYTLTDQT
+522 MNALGYTLADQT

-539 ALALIKRALE
+539 ALILIERALE

-556 FIDSLGWAQYRLR
+556 FIDSLGWVQYRLE
-569 NFKEAVINLRRAL
+569 NYKDAVTNLRKAL
-582 SLFNNDEV
+582 SLFDNDEV

-604 QEARSV
+604 QEARNV

-621 DILKQVIKRFVAP
+621 DILKRVIKRFVAP